1 MTAFKLAFLL
11 ASGATLG
18 FYFARGAWSVLAM
31 LAVATFK
38 KLTP

>member
-18 FYFARGAWSVLAM
+18 FYFAKGAWDFVM
-31 LAVATFK
+31 VALL
-38 KLTP
+38 KLLTARK